1 MMFGHTNTT
10 FKGGKNL
17 KINAVKLTYKQY
29 ALLKD
34 VCRQLKE

>member
-1 MMFGHTNTT
+1 MMFGRTNTT
-10 FKGGKNL
+10 YKGGKNQEI
-17 KINAVKLTYKQY
+17 KAVKLTYKQY